1 MSQIPIQ
8 KTVFDK
14 DLFNRVIN
22 TQFNQLINQNAI
34 QGEETPSFSIDDF
47 FSLYEQLFYQIP
59 RDGEINSHQYI
70 LQREA
75 DYLGIT
81 INQDDIQ
88 ALLNE
93 ITSLRQQ
100 VLDLQSLSSQLSSLT
115 TTTT

>member
-14 DLFNRVIN
+14 DTFNKVVN
-22 TQFNQLINQNAI
+22 TQFTQLIDQAATEAAD
-34 QGEETPSFSIDDF
+34 QPSFSIDDF

-59 RDGEINSHQYI
+59 RDGDINSHQYI
-70 LQREA
+70 LQKEA

-100 VLDLQSLSSQLSSLT
+100 VLDTQIIVNQLST
-115 TTTT
+115 TTTNTA

>member
-100 VLDLQSLSSQLSSLT
+100 VLDLQTLSNQLSSLT

>member
-100 VLDLQSLSSQLSSLT
+100 VLDLQTLSSQLSSLT

>member
-14 DLFNRVIN
+14 DLFNRVVN
-22 TQFNQLINQNAI
+22 TQFNQLIEPQVVDEDAL
-34 QGEETPSFSIDDF
+34 SFSIDDF
-47 FSLYEQLFYQIP
+47 FNLYEQLFYQIP
-59 RDGEINSHQYI
+59 RDGDINSHQYI
-70 LQREA
+70 LQKEA

-100 VLDLQSLSSQLSSLT
+100 VLDLQTFVNQTSST
-115 TTTT
+115 TPAI